1 MAIQALKNGRNQRQN
16 RAAQPDR
23 FFSLSQEM
31 LCVAGFGGDF
41 KRLNPMWEKTLSLS
55 SSELLLKPLIEFAHP
70 EDREST
76 AAALEK
82 LAAGTEETISFEN
95 RYRCADGSY
104 KRLLWNAAAV
114 PEEELIYAAVR
125 ESAFEP
131 VPQASDGTPSEST
144 GSLLVGHKG
153 RGELEKLLEKRTAKL
168 TRTIARLK
176 QEIRLRKQAE
186 AARSS
191 SGERFRKYF
200 ELSLIG
206 VAIAKPDSGW
216 LEVNDAL
223 CEILGYSRPELLQ
236 MTWVELTHPEDLDAD
251 VAQFNRVLA
260 GEIDGYSLEKRFVRK
275 DGQVI
280 HASIGAQCV
289 RKADGSADYFVALIQ
304 DITARVRAQE
314 ALRVETEHL
323 TSVKA
328 RLQLALAAARMSVWE
343 WDIVTGDM
351 TWSEGAKSLF
361 GLPAGELPG
370 TYFAYLNLVHP
381 SDRSRAMLAFAMAV
395 EAGEEY
401 NIETRIVWPDGSSR
415 WILSNGEVVRDA
427 SGMPV
432 RMIGT
437 VRDVTERRR
446 AQEALKQANEELEIK
461 VEARTAAFRH
471 AIAQLHSEIAE
482 RKRIEEQ
489 LRNSQEMLQLV
500 MDNIP
505 QLIAWKDRDSA
516 YLGCNRNFARA
527 AGLRSPEDIAGKTDW
542 DLGWE
547 PDQAAYF
554 RQCDRRVMEADAP
567 EYHVIESQMQAGGQ
581 QVWLDK
587 NRIPLHSGEGN
598 VVGILLTSEDITD
611 RVLKEEALRQ
621 SEAEKTQLIAS
632 LQQQATQLEIA
643 LRQLQSTQT
652 QLIQTEKMS
661 SLGQLVAGLAH
672 EINNPVNF
680 IYGNLIYASQYIQEL
695 LELVNLYQQH
705 CPHPPA
711 EISARS
717 EELDLDFVREDLP
730 KLLKS
735 MHAGA
740 TRIRE
745 IILSLRNFSR
755 HDEAKYKPVDIHEG
769 IENTL
774 LILQHRLK
782 SKAGNS
788 GIEVIKAYGNLP
800 EVECCGGE
808 LNQVFMNI
816 LTNAIDVLETQTAPR
831 TITIRTEVGHGE
843 WGTGHRGEE
852 SSAPCASYPM
862 PNSQFVRISISDSGP
877 GMTEDVRRRL
887 FDPFF
892 TTKPVGKGTGLGLSI
907 SYQIVVDKHKGKLTC
922 LSARGQGT
930 EFVIEIPIRQQ
941 GLPARAP
948 ALPLGG

>member
-1 MAIQALKNGRNQRQN
+1 MGIQALKNGRNHRQN
-16 RAAQPDR
+16 RAAEPDR
-23 FFSLSQEM
+23 FFRLSQEM
-31 LCVAGFGGDF
+31 LCVAGFDGYF
-41 KRLNPMWEKTLSLS
+41 KRLNPMWEKTLSLTS
-55 SSELLLKPLIEFAHP
+55 AELLLKPLIEFAHP

-82 LAAGTEETISFEN
+82 LATGTEETISFEN

-104 KRLLWNAAAV
+104 KRLLWNATAV

-125 ESAFEP
+125 EIAVEG
-131 VPQASDGTPSEST
+131 VPQANEETAGALGDSKLARLFTADD
-144 GSLLVGHKG
+144 
-153 RGELEKLLEKRTAKL
+153 LEKQVEKRTASL

-176 QEIRLRKQAE
+176 QGIQPRKQAE

-191 SGERFRKYF
+191 QGERFRRYF
-200 ELSLIG
+200 ELSPVG
-206 VAIAKPDSGW
+206 VAIISPDFGW

-223 CEILGYSRPELLQ
+223 CDILGYSRSELLLL
-236 MTWVELTHPEDLDAD
+236 TWVELTHPEDLEAD

-260 GEIDGYSLEKRFVRK
+260 GLIDGYSLEKRFLRK

-280 HASIGAQCV
+280 YASIGVQCV
-289 RKADGSADYFVALIQ
+289 RRSDGQVDYFVALVQ
-304 DITARVRAQE
+304 DTTARVLAQE
-314 ALRVETEHL
+314 ALRQETQHL
-323 TSVKA
+323 ASVKA
-328 RLQLALAAARMSVWE
+328 RLQQALKVARMGVWE
-343 WDIVTGDM
+343 WEIITGDM
-351 TWSEGAKSLF
+351 TWYDGAQSLF
-361 GLPAGELPG
+361 GLPVGELPG
-370 TYFAYLNLVHP
+370 TYFSYINLVHP
-381 SDRSRAMLAFAMAV
+381 SDRSRVMLAFAMAV

-401 NIETRIVWPDGSSR
+401 NIENRIVWPDGSVR

-427 SGMPV
+427 SGLPV

-437 VRDVTERRR
+437 VRDVTQRRQ
-446 AQEALKQANEELEIK
+446 AQEALKLANEELEIR

-471 AIAQLHSEIAE
+471 AIAQLQNEIAE

-505 QLIAWKDRDSA
+505 QLIAWKDRDSV

-527 AGLRSPEDIAGKTDW
+527 AGLRSPDDIAGKTDW

-547 PDQAAYF
+547 PDRADYF
-554 RQCDRRVMEADAP
+554 RQCDRRIMDADAP
-567 EYHVIESQMQAGGQ
+567 EYHVIESQLQAGGQ

-587 NRIPLHSGEGN
+587 NRIPLHDEAGN
-598 VVGILLTSEDITD
+598 VVGILVTSENITE
-611 RVLKEEALRQ
+611 RVHKEEALRQ
-621 SEAEKTQLIAS
+621 SEAEKTGLIAS

-643 LRQLQSTQT
+643 LRQLQNTQS

-680 IYGNLIYASQYIQEL
+680 IYGNLSYASQYIQEL
-695 LELVNLYQQH
+695 LDLVNLYQQH
-705 CPHPPA
+705 FPHPPA
-711 EISARS
+711 EICART

-735 MHAGA
+735 MQVGA

-788 GIEVIKAYGNLP
+788 GIEVIKEYGNLP

-808 LNQVFMNI
+808 LEIGHRASGIGHGKEQHSPPP
-816 LTNAIDVLETQTAPR
+816 NAECP
-831 TITIRTEVGHGE
+831 TIWIRTSIGHGPGRTE
-843 WGTGHRGEE
+843 RGEDF
-852 SSAPCASYPM
+852 SQSPMPNAPCPM
-862 PNSQFVRISISDSGP
+862 PNSQFARIAIADNGP
-877 GMTEDVRRRL
+877 GMTEEVRRRL

-922 LSARGQGT
+922 LSAPGKGT
-930 EFVIEIPIRQQ
+930 EFVIEIPIRQ
-941 GLPARAP
+941 GA
-948 ALPLGG
+948 GCI

>member
-1 MAIQALKNGRNQRQN
+1 M
-16 RAAQPDR
+16 
-23 FFSLSQEM
+23 
-31 LCVAGFGGDF
+31 AGFDGYF
-41 KRLNPMWEKTLSLS
+41 KRLNPMWEKTLSLTGE
-55 SSELLLKPLIEFAHP
+55 ELLLKPLIEFAHP

-76 AAALEK
+76 AAAIEK
-82 LAAGTEETISFEN
+82 LATGTEETISFEN

-125 ESAFEP
+125 ERAFEG
-131 VPQASDGTPSEST
+131 VPLASDGTPGAAGDSK
-144 GSLLVGHKG
+144 LG
-153 RGELEKLLEKRTAKL
+153 RLFTADDLEKQLEKRTAKL

-176 QEIRLRKQAE
+176 QDTSKRKQAE

-191 SGERFRKYF
+191 SGERFRRYF
-200 ELSLIG
+200 ELSLTG
-206 VAIAKPDSGW
+206 VAIAKPDFGW

-223 CEILGYSRPELLQ
+223 CEILGYSRSELLRL
-236 MTWVELTHPEDLDAD
+236 TWVELTHPEDLEAD
-251 VAQFNRVLA
+251 VAQFNRVLT
-260 GEIDGYSLEKRFVRK
+260 GQIDGYSLEKRFVRK

-280 HASIGAQCV
+280 HASVGVQCV
-289 RKADGSADYFVALIQ
+289 RRSDGAADYFVALVQ
-304 DITARVRAQE
+304 DTTAGVVAQE
-314 ALRVETEHL
+314 ALRVETQHL
-323 TSVKA
+323 ASVKA
-328 RLQLALAAARMSVWE
+328 RLQQALKVARMGVWE
-343 WDIVTGDM
+343 WDIITGDM
-351 TWSEGAKSLF
+351 TWYDGAESLF
-361 GLPAGELPG
+361 GLPAGELPA

-381 SDRSRAMLAFAMAV
+381 SDRSRAMLAFALAV

-401 NIETRIVWPDGSSR
+401 NIETRIVWPDGTAR

-427 SGMPV
+427 SGVPV

-437 VRDVTERRR
+437 VRDVTQRRQ
-446 AQEALKQANEELEIK
+446 AQEALKQANEELEIR

-471 AIAQLHSEIAE
+471 AIAQLQNEIAE

-505 QLIAWKDRDSA
+505 QLIAWKDRDSV

-547 PDQAAYF
+547 QEQADYF

-581 QVWLDK
+581 QAWLDK

-598 VVGILLTSEDITD
+598 VVGILLTSEDITE
-611 RVLKEEALRQ
+611 RVIKEEALRQ
-621 SEAEKTQLIAS
+621 SEAEKTRLIAS

-643 LRQLQSTQT
+643 LRQLQNTQS

-680 IYGNLIYASQYIQEL
+680 IYGNLSYASQYIEEL

-711 EISARS
+711 EICART
-717 EELDLDFVREDLP
+717 EEIDLDFVREDLP

-782 SKAGNS
+782 SKAGSS
-788 GIEVIKAYGNLP
+788 GIEVIKEYGDLP
-800 EVECCGGE
+800 AVECCGGE

-816 LTNAIDVLETQTAPR
+816 LTNAIDVLEIGNRASGIGRGKEQQSPSPNAQCP
-831 TITIRTEVGHGE
+831 TIWIRTSIGHGSGRTE
-843 WGTGHRGEE
+843 RGEDF
-852 SSAPCASYPM
+852 SQCPMPHAPCPT
-862 PNSQFVRISISDSGP
+862 PNSQFARISIADSGP

-922 LSARGQGT
+922 LSAPGKGT
-930 EFVIEIPIRQQ
+930 EFVIEIPIRQ
-941 GLPARAP
+941 GAGCL
-948 ALPLGG
+948 